1 MKKTISSLLLLA
13 CAGLLAVACCNNG
26 AKKTEN
32 AACPIEAA
40 SCCAMGDSVKMC
52 CESGCSAGA
61 CCCGAECKCANCNHE
76 MKYQSSAF
84 LYESELPWQ
93 SPVAGLKRQIM
104 GYNDG
109 LMLVKIDFEAGC
121 DGGGQHSHAHSQTSV
136 VVSGVFEV
144 TIDGVTQTLRKGDG
158 FYAAPNLVHG
168 AICIE
173 AGTLIDAF
181 SPVREDFLK

>member
-1 MKKTISSLLLLA
+1 MQLFLL
-13 CAGLLAVACCNNG
+13 VG
-26 AKKTEN
+26 A
-32 AACPIEAA
+32 ALFAA
-40 SCCAMGDSVKMC
+40 SCGNQTSNQNQS
-52 CESGCSAGA
+52 ESTAHTHEHG
-61 CCCGAECKCANCNHE
+61 EECNHDHA
-76 MKYQSSAF
+76 MKHESAAF
-84 LYESELPWQ
+84 LYESELEWQ

-121 DGGGQHSHAHSQTSV
+121 DGGGQHSHPHSQTSL

-144 TIDGVTQTLRKGDG
+144 TVDGVTQTLKAGDG

-168 AICIE
+168 AVCIE

>member
-1 MKKTISSLLLLA
+1 MKE
-13 CAGLLAVACCNNG
+13 G
-26 AKKTEN
+26 E
-32 AACPIEAA
+32 
-40 SCCAMGDSVKMC
+40 SCCKM
-52 CESGCSAGA
+52 ESKSSDH
-61 CCCGAECKCANCNHE
+61 K

-93 SPVAGLKRQIM
+93 TPVVGLKRQIM

-121 DGGGQHSHAHSQTSV
+121 DGGGQHAHAHSQSSV

-144 TIDGVTQTLRKGDG
+144 TIDGVTKTLKAGDG

-168 AICIE
+168 AVCIE